1 MNRWNAARAFSTYL
15 DQNPCL
21 YKHRSVLELGA
32 GGGLPGIVTAKN
44 GARKV
49 IGYGCGQ
56 HVQDALT
63 LVTAQVVLTDYPD
76 ADLLENLRHN
86 IQVNV
91 PDALRDV
98 VDVEGYIWGQKVS
111 PLLKFLP
118 DPPVRSAKGFDL
130 IILSDLIFNH
140 AEVCRYA
147 LRICGAHGQKA

>member
-1 MNRWNAARAFSTYL
+1 M
-15 DQNPCL
+15 
-21 YKHRSVLELGA
+21 
-32 GGGLPGIVTAKN
+32 
-44 GARKV
+44 

-63 LVTAQVVLTDYPD
+63 LVTAQVLLTDYPD

-86 IQVNV
+86 VQVNV

-98 VDVEGYIWGQKVS
+98 VDVEGYIWGQQVS

-118 DPPVRSAKGFDL
+118 DPAVQSAKGFDL

-147 LRICGAHGQKA
+147 LHLCVAHGQKARILATDM